1 MSRSSGAGAHGTG
14 ARGHGASILVAAL
27 GSAFGVALLQITG
40 MLTAVIRGDDVTGSS
55 ATVAMFLFVLAF
67 VFIVISVYVAAVVT
81 ANTFST
87 IVAGRVRSIALLRL
101 LGSSASRERSR
112 IAREGL
118 VVGVLGSLIGAIAGT
133 VVAIVVERIAIV
145 TSLIPEA
152 SGYTYTEPVI
162 FVPIVGVML
171 TTWAASWVGSRRVT
185 TVTPLEALGRSEEL
199 SREQTLARPGRN
211 RTALVLVLIGFVLL
225 ALGVVTGFTSPF
237 GILIGLVGG
246 ILSFTG
252 IVLGAD
258 VVMPPVLRL
267 AGRLSGRSA
276 PARLAAENAVRH
288 PQRSSRA
295 TIGLVIGVTLVTMFA
310 VAMAGF
316 EASIR
321 VAQAETPEA
330 YEGIDATLAATTAVF
345 SILVGFSGLIAA
357 VGLVNNLS
365 LSVLQRRRELGLLR
379 ALGFTVPQVRRMVLA
394 ESAQLTFSAI
404 VLGLVLGALYG
415 WAGAQSLLGSASH
428 NIVIPGMP
436 WLVIGLVI
444 VAGAVLTAVAS
455 WAPARAAV
463 RVSPV
468 EALAID

>member
-1 MSRSSGAGAHGTG
+1 MTG
-14 ARGHGASILVAAL
+14 ALAVKGHGASILVAAL

-40 MLTAVIRGDDVTGSS
+40 ALTAIIEQDDVTGSS
-55 ATVAMFLFVLAF
+55 NTVALMLRVLAF

-101 LGSSASRERSR
+101 LGSSAARERGR

-118 VVGVLGSLIGAIAGT
+118 VIGILGSLIGGVIGT
-133 VVAIVVERIAIV
+133 GVAVATERIAVAAGAIPDAGYTFTDAV
-145 TSLIPEA
+145 ILIP
-152 SGYTYTEPVI
+152 V
-162 FVPIVGVML
+162 VGVVL

-199 SREQTLARPGRN
+199 SREETLARPGRN
-211 RTALVLVLIGFVLL
+211 RAALVLAIIGFALL
-225 ALGVVTGFTSPF
+225 ALGVVLGLVNPAA
-237 GILIGLVGG
+237 ILIGLVGG

-316 EASIR
+316 ETSIR
-321 VAQAETPEA
+321 VAQTQNPEV
-330 YEGIDATLAATTAVF
+330 YQGVDPMLAATTAVF
-345 SILVGFSGLIAA
+345 SVLVGFSGLIAA

-394 ESAQLTFSAI
+394 ESAQLTFSAV
-404 VLGLVLGALYG
+404 VLGLMLGAFYG
-415 WAGAQSLLGSASH
+415 WAGAQSLLGSATEG
-428 NIVIPGMP
+428 IVVPGMP
-436 WLVIGLVI
+436 WLAIALV
-444 VAGAVLTAVAS
+444 VLCGAAITAIAS

-463 RVSPV
+463 RVSPI
-468 EALAID
+468 EALAVE

>member
-1 MSRSSGAGAHGTG
+1 MSRGIPVK
-14 ARGHGASILVAAL
+14 GHGASILVAAL

-40 MLTAVIRGDDVTGSS
+40 ALTAVIEQDDVTGSS
-55 ATVAMFLFVLAF
+55 NTVALMLRVLAF

-101 LGSSASRERSR
+101 LGSSARRERGR

-118 VVGVLGSLIGAIAGT
+118 VVGILGSLIGGVVGTGVAIAT
-133 VVAIVVERIAIV
+133 ERIAV
-145 TSLIPEA
+145 AADTIPDA
-152 SGYTYTEPVI
+152 GYAFTDPIILVPV
-162 FVPIVGVML
+162 VGVVL

-199 SREQTLARPGRN
+199 SREETLARPGRN
-211 RTALVLVLIGFVLL
+211 RTALVLVIIGFVLL
-225 ALGVVTGFTSPF
+225 GMGIAF
-237 GILIGLVGG
+237 GLVNPAAILIGLVGG

-267 AGRLSGRSA
+267 AGQLSGSSA

-316 EASIR
+316 ETSIR
-321 VAQAETPEA
+321 VAQAQNPEV
-330 YEGIDATLAATTAVF
+330 YQGVDPMLAATTAVF
-345 SILVGFSGLIAA
+345 SVLVGFSGLIAA

-394 ESAQLTFSAI
+394 ESAQLTFSAV
-404 VLGLVLGALYG
+404 VLGLVLGAFYG
-415 WAGAQSLLGSASH
+415 WAGAQSLLGSATEG
-428 NIVIPGMP
+428 IVVPGMP
-436 WLVIGLVI
+436 WLAIALV
-444 VAGAVLTAVAS
+444 VLCGAVITAVAS

-463 RVSPV
+463 RVSPI
-468 EALAID
+468 EALAVE

>member
-1 MSRSSGAGAHGTG
+1 VTG

-40 MLTAVIRGDDVTGSS
+40 ALAAVIEQDDVTGSS
-55 ATVAMFLFVLAF
+55 GVVALLLRILAF
-67 VFIVISVYVAAVVT
+67 VFIIISVYVAAVVT

-101 LGSSASRERSR
+101 LGSSARRERGR

-118 VVGVLGSLIGAIAGT
+118 VVGVIGSLAGGVVGTAVAIAT
-133 VVAIVVERIAIV
+133 ERIAV
-145 TSLIPEA
+145 ATGTVPDAGYTFADPVVLIP
-152 SGYTYTEPVI
+152 V
-162 FVPIVGVML
+162 VGVVL

-199 SREQTLARPGRN
+199 SREETLRRPGRN
-211 RTALVLVLIGFVLL
+211 RTALVLVILGFGLLGMGVALGFVHPAAILVGL
-225 ALGVVTGFTSPF
+225 A
-237 GILIGLVGG
+237 GG

-267 AGRLSGRSA
+267 TGRLSGRSA

-321 VAQAETPEA
+321 TAQAQNPSV
-330 YEGIDATLAATTAVF
+330 YQGVDPMLAATTAVF
-345 SILVGFSGLIAA
+345 SVLVGFSGLIAA
-357 VGLVNNLS
+357 VGLVNNLT

-394 ESAQLTFSAI
+394 ESAQLTFSAV
-404 VLGLVLGALYG
+404 VLGLLLGSVYG
-415 WAGAQSLLGSASH
+415 WAGAQSLLGKAAGG
-428 NIVIPGMP
+428 IVIPGMP
-436 WLVIGLVI
+436 WLVLGLV
-444 VAGAVLTAVAS
+444 VLGGAAITAIAS

-468 EALAID
+468 EALAVD

>member
-1 MSRSSGAGAHGTG
+1 VRIPK
-14 ARGHGASILVAAL
+14 GHGASILVAAL

-40 MLTAVIRGDDVTGSS
+40 ALTAIIEQDDVTGSS
-55 ATVAMFLFVLAF
+55 NTVTLMLRVLAF

-101 LGSSASRERSR
+101 LGSSAARERGR

-118 VVGVLGSLIGAIAGT
+118 VVGILGSFIGGVVGT
-133 VVAIVVERIAIV
+133 GVAVATERIAVAAGTIPDAGYTFTDPV
-145 TSLIPEA
+145 ILIP
-152 SGYTYTEPVI
+152 V
-162 FVPIVGVML
+162 VGVVL

-199 SREQTLARPGRN
+199 SREETLARPGRN
-211 RTALVLVLIGFVLL
+211 RTALVLAILGFVLL
-225 ALGVVTGFTSPF
+225 GMGVVLGLVNPAA
-237 GILIGLVGG
+237 ILIGLVGG

-316 EASIR
+316 ETSIR
-321 VAQAETPEA
+321 VAQAQNPSV
-330 YEGIDATLAATTAVF
+330 YQGVDPMLAATTAVF
-345 SILVGFSGLIAA
+345 SVLVGFSGLIAA

-394 ESAQLTFSAI
+394 ESAQLTFSAV
-404 VLGLVLGALYG
+404 VLGLVLGAFYG
-415 WAGAQSLLGSASH
+415 WAGAQSLLGSATEG
-428 NIVIPGMP
+428 IVLPGMP
-436 WLVIGLVI
+436 WLAIALV
-444 VAGAVLTAVAS
+444 VLCGAVITAVAS

-463 RVSPV
+463 RVSPI
-468 EALAID
+468 EALAVD

>member
-1 MSRSSGAGAHGTG
+1 MSR
-14 ARGHGASILVAAL
+14 ASILVAAL

-40 MLTAVIRGDDVTGSS
+40 ALTAVIRDDDVTGSS
-55 ATVAMFLFVLAF
+55 STVEILLRILAF

-101 LGSSASRERSR
+101 LGSSASRERAR

-118 VVGVLGSLIGAIAGT
+118 VVGVWGSLIGAVVGT
-133 VVAIVVERIAIV
+133 AVAIAVERIAV
-145 TSLIPEA
+145 ARDLAPE
-152 SGYTYTEPVI
+152 SGYTYTDPIIVVPV
-162 FVPIVGVML
+162 VGVVL

-199 SREQTLARPGRN
+199 SREQTLARPRRN
-211 RTALVLVLIGFVLL
+211 RTALVLVILGFLL
-225 ALGVVTGFTSPF
+225 LGVGVVAGLVNPA

-246 ILSFTG
+246 ILSFSG
-252 IVLGAD
+252 IVMGAD

-276 PARLAAENAVRH
+276 PTRLAAENAVRH

-321 VAQAETPEA
+321 VAQAQQPETYQGVEPM
-330 YEGIDATLAATTAVF
+330 LAATTAVF

-394 ESAQLTFSAI
+394 ESAQLTFSAV
-404 VLGLVLGALYG
+404 VLGLVLGAFYG
-415 WAGAQSLLGSASH
+415 WAGAQSLLGTASDG
-428 NIVIPGMP
+428 IVLPGMP
-436 WLVIGLVI
+436 WLVIGSVV

-468 EALAID
+468 EALAVD

>member
-1 MSRSSGAGAHGTG
+1 MSRAPKTG
-14 ARGHGASILVAAL
+14 VAGHGASILVAAL
-27 GSAFGVALLQITG
+27 GAAFGVALLQITG
-40 MLTAVIRGDDVTGSS
+40 VLAAIIQQDDVTGSS
-55 ATVAMFLFVLAF
+55 ATVAIMLRVLAF
-67 VFIVISVYVAAVVT
+67 VFIVIAVYVAAVVT

-101 LGSSASRERSR
+101 LGSSARRERGR

-118 VVGVLGSLIGAIAGT
+118 AVGIVGSMLGGIGGTAVAVATERIAVAADVIPDAGYGFTDPVILVPVVGV
-133 VVAIVVERIAIV
+133 V
-145 TSLIPEA
+145 
-152 SGYTYTEPVI
+152 
-162 FVPIVGVML
+162 L

-211 RTALVLVLIGFVLL
+211 RTALVLAILGFAL
-225 ALGVVTGFTSPF
+225 LGVGVVLGLMHPAA
-237 GILIGLVGG
+237 ILIGLVGG

-321 VAQAETPEA
+321 VAQAQNPGV
-330 YEGIDATLAATTAVF
+330 YEGTDPMLAATTAVF
-345 SILVGFSGLIAA
+345 SVLVGFSGLIAA

-404 VLGLVLGALYG
+404 VLGLVLGVFYG
-415 WAGAQSLLGSASH
+415 WAGAQSLLGTATDG
-428 NIVIPGMP
+428 IVVPGMP
-436 WLVIGLVI
+436 WLAIALV
-444 VAGAVLTAVAS
+444 VAAGAIITAIAS
-455 WAPARAAV
+455 WMPARAAV

-468 EALAID
+468 EALAVE

>member
-1 MSRSSGAGAHGTG
+1 MKGN
-14 ARGHGASILVAAL
+14 GASILVAAL

-40 MLTAVIRGDDVTGSS
+40 ALAAIIEQDDITGSS
-55 ATVAMFLFVLAF
+55 NTVAIMLRVLAF

-112 IAREGL
+112 IARVGFLVGVIGSLVGGVVGTAVAVATERIAVAMDVIPDVGYTFTDAVIL
-118 VVGVLGSLIGAIAGT
+118 IPVVGV
-133 VVAIVVERIAIV
+133 V
-145 TSLIPEA
+145 
-152 SGYTYTEPVI
+152 
-162 FVPIVGVML
+162 L

-199 SREQTLARPGRN
+199 SREETRARPGRN
-211 RTALVLVLIGFVLL
+211 RTALVLVIVGFALL
-225 ALGVVTGFTSPF
+225 ALGVVAGLVSPAAV
-237 GILIGLVGG
+237 LIGLVGG

-258 VVMPPVLRL
+258 VLMPPVLRL
-267 AGRLSGRSA
+267 AGRLAGRSA

-321 VAQAETPEA
+321 LAQEQQPEV
-330 YEGIDATLAATTAVF
+330 YQGVDPMLAATTAVF
-345 SILVGFSGLIAA
+345 SVLVGFSGLIAA

-394 ESAQLTFSAI
+394 ESAQLTFSAV
-404 VLGLVLGALYG
+404 VLGLVLGAVYG
-415 WAGAQSLLGSASH
+415 WAGAQSLLGSATEGV
-428 NIVIPGMP
+428 VIPGMP
-436 WLVIGLVI
+436 WPAIGV
-444 VAGAVLTAVAS
+444 VVLTGAAITAIAS
-455 WAPARAAV
+455 WAPARTAV
-463 RVSPV
+463 RMPPV
-468 EALAID
+468 EALAVD

>member
-1 MSRSSGAGAHGTG
+1 MTR
-14 ARGHGASILVAAL
+14 RRHGASILVAAL
-27 GSAFGVALLQITG
+27 GSSFGVALLQITG
-40 MLTAVIRGDDVTGSS
+40 MLAAAIRGDDVTGSS
-55 ATVAMFLFVLAF
+55 GTVAIFLRILAF

-87 IVAGRVRSIALLRL
+87 IVAGRVRSIALMRL
-101 LGSSASRERSR
+101 LGSSARRERGS

-118 VVGVLGSLIGAIAGT
+118 VVGVTGSLIGAVVGT
-133 VVAIVVERIAIV
+133 VVAVLTERLAV
-145 TSLIPEA
+145 ASGVMPE
-152 SGYTYTEPVI
+152 SGYTYSDPIIAVPVI
-162 FVPIVGVML
+162 GVVL

-211 RTALVLVLIGFVLL
+211 RTALVLVIIGFALL
-225 ALGVVTGFTSPF
+225 GLGIVVGLANPL

-252 IVLGAD
+252 IVMGAD
-258 VVMPPVLRL
+258 VIMPPLLRL
-267 AGRLSGRSA
+267 AGRLAGRSA

-321 VAQAETPEA
+321 AAQAQQPET
-330 YEGIDATLAATTAVF
+330 YQGVDSTLAATTAVF

-394 ESAQLTFSAI
+394 ESAQLTFSA
-404 VLGLVLGALYG
+404 VAFGLVLGAFYG
-415 WAGAQSLLGSASH
+415 WAGAQSLLGAVTGGL
-428 NIVIPGMP
+428 VIPGMP
-436 WLVIGLVI
+436 WLVIGLVV

-455 WAPARAAV
+455 WGPARAAV

-468 EALAID
+468 EALAVD

>member
-1 MSRSSGAGAHGTG
+1 MTG
-14 ARGHGASILVAAL
+14 RLAVKGHGASILVAAL

-40 MLTAVIRGDDVTGSS
+40 ALTAIIEQDDVTGSS
-55 ATVAMFLFVLAF
+55 NTVALMLRVLAF

-101 LGSSASRERSR
+101 LGSSAARERGR

-118 VVGVLGSLIGAIAGT
+118 VVGILGSLIGGVVGT
-133 VVAIVVERIAIV
+133 GVAVATERIAVAANAIPDAGYTFTDAV
-145 TSLIPEA
+145 ILIPVV
-152 SGYTYTEPVI
+152 SV
-162 FVPIVGVML
+162 VL

-185 TVTPLEALGRSEEL
+185 TVTPLEALSRSEEL
-199 SREQTLARPGRN
+199 SREETLARPGRN
-211 RTALVLVLIGFVLL
+211 RTALVLVIIGFVLL
-225 ALGVVTGFTSPF
+225 GMGVVLGLVNPAA
-237 GILIGLVGG
+237 ILIGLVGG

-316 EASIR
+316 ETSIR
-321 VAQAETPEA
+321 VAQAQNPSV
-330 YEGIDATLAATTAVF
+330 YQGVDPMLAATTAVF
-345 SILVGFSGLIAA
+345 SVLVGFSGLIAA

-394 ESAQLTFSAI
+394 ESAQLTFSAV
-404 VLGLVLGALYG
+404 VLGLVLGAFYG
-415 WAGAQSLLGSASH
+415 WAGAQSLLGSATEG
-428 NIVIPGMP
+428 IVVPGMP
-436 WLVIGLVI
+436 WLAIALVV
-444 VAGAVLTAVAS
+444 VAGAVITAVAS

-463 RVSPV
+463 RVSPI
-468 EALAID
+468 EALAVE

>member
-1 MSRSSGAGAHGTG
+1 MSRASKVGVA
-14 ARGHGASILVAAL
+14 GHGASILVAAL
-27 GSAFGVALLQITG
+27 GAAFGVALLQITG
-40 MLTAVIRGDDVTGSS
+40 ALAAIIQQDDVTGSS
-55 ATVAMFLFVLAF
+55 VTVAVMLRVLAF
-67 VFIVISVYVAAVVT
+67 VFIVIAVYVAAVVT

-101 LGSSASRERSR
+101 LGSSARRERGR

-118 VVGVLGSLIGAIAGT
+118 AVGIVGSVLGGIVGTAVAVATERIAVAADVVPDAGYGFTDPVILVPVVGVA
-133 VVAIVVERIAIV
+133 
-145 TSLIPEA
+145 
-152 SGYTYTEPVI
+152 
-162 FVPIVGVML
+162 L
-171 TTWAASWVGSRRVT
+171 TIWAASWVGSRRVT

-211 RTALVLVLIGFVLL
+211 RTALVLAILGFAL
-225 ALGVVTGFTSPF
+225 LGVGVVLGLMHPAA
-237 GILIGLVGG
+237 ILIGLVGG

-252 IVLGAD
+252 TVLGAD

-321 VAQAETPEA
+321 VAQAQNPEA
-330 YEGIDATLAATTAVF
+330 YQGVDPMLAATTAVF
-345 SILVGFSGLIAA
+345 SVLVGFSGLIAA

-404 VLGLVLGALYG
+404 VLGLLLGAFYG
-415 WAGAQSLLGSASH
+415 WAGAQSLLGTATDG
-428 NIVIPGMP
+428 IVVPGMP
-436 WLVIGLVI
+436 WLAIALV
-444 VAGAVLTAVAS
+444 VAVGAVITAIAS
-455 WAPARAAV
+455 WMPARAAV

-468 EALAID
+468 EALAVE

>member
-1 MSRSSGAGAHGTG
+1 
-14 ARGHGASILVAAL
+14 
-27 GSAFGVALLQITG
+27 
-40 MLTAVIRGDDVTGSS
+40 
-55 ATVAMFLFVLAF
+55 
-67 VFIVISVYVAAVVT
+67 
-81 ANTFST
+81 
-87 IVAGRVRSIALLRL
+87 
-101 LGSSASRERSR
+101 
-112 IAREGL
+112 
-118 VVGVLGSLIGAIAGT
+118 
-133 VVAIVVERIAIV
+133 
-145 TSLIPEA
+145 
-152 SGYTYTEPVI
+152 
-162 FVPIVGVML
+162 
-171 TTWAASWVGSRRVT
+171 
-185 TVTPLEALGRSEEL
+185 
-199 SREQTLARPGRN
+199 
-211 RTALVLVLIGFVLL
+211 
-225 ALGVVTGFTSPF
+225 
-237 GILIGLVGG
+237 
-246 ILSFTG
+246 
-252 IVLGAD
+252 
-258 VVMPPVLRL
+258 MPPVLRL

-321 VAQAETPEA
+321 VAQAQQPEA
-330 YEGIDATLAATTAVF
+330 YQGIDPMLAATTAVF

-404 VLGLVLGALYG
+404 VLGIVLGAFYG
-415 WAGAQSLLGSASH
+415 WAGAQSLLGAASGG
-428 NIVIPGMP
+428 IVVPGMP
-436 WLVIGLVI
+436 WLVIGLVV

-468 EALAID
+468 EALAVE

>member
-1 MSRSSGAGAHGTG
+1 MTPL
-14 ARGHGASILVAAL
+14 RGHGASILVAAL

-40 MLTAVIRGDDVTGSS
+40 ALTAIIQQDDVTGSS
-55 ATVAMFLFVLAF
+55 GTVALMLRILAF

-81 ANTFST
+81 SNTFST

-101 LGSSASRERSR
+101 LGSSARRERGR

-118 VVGVLGSLIGAIAGT
+118 VVGILGSLLGGLVGT
-133 VVAIVVERIAIV
+133 GVAVATERIAV
-145 TSLIPEA
+145 ALDVIPDA
-152 SGYTYTEPVI
+152 GYAFSDPVI
-162 FVPIVGVML
+162 FVPVVGVVL
-171 TTWAASWVGSRRVT
+171 TTWTASWVGSRRVT

-199 SREQTLARPGRN
+199 SREETLRRPGRN
-211 RTALVLVLIGFVLL
+211 RTALVLVILGFVLL
-225 ALGVVTGFTSPF
+225 AMSVVVGLISPLAV
-237 GILIGLVGG
+237 LIGLIGG

-267 AGRLSGRSA
+267 AGRLAGRSA

-321 VAQAETPEA
+321 EAQRLQPEV
-330 YEGIDATLAATTAVF
+330 YQGVDPMLAATTAVF
-345 SILVGFSGLIAA
+345 SVLVGFSGLIAA

-394 ESAQLTFSAI
+394 ESAQLTFSAV
-404 VLGLVLGALYG
+404 VLGLVLGAFYG
-415 WAGAQSLLGSASH
+415 WVGAQSLLGAASGG
-428 NIVIPGMP
+428 IVVPGMP
-436 WLVIGLVI
+436 WLVVGLVV

-455 WAPARAAV
+455 WSPARMAV

-468 EALAID
+468 EALAVE

>member
-1 MSRSSGAGAHGTG
+1 MSRESKVAVGNAE

-40 MLTAVIRGDDVTGSS
+40 TLTAAIRGDDVTGSS
-55 ATVAMFLFVLAF
+55 NTVALMLRILAF
-67 VFIVISVYVAAVVT
+67 VFIIISVYVAAVVT

-112 IAREGL
+112 IAREGFG
-118 VVGVLGSLIGAIAGT
+118 VGVVGSLIGGVAGT
-133 VVAIVVERIAIV
+133 LVAIVIERIAIAAN
-145 TSLIPEA
+145 LFPET
-152 SGYTYTEPVI
+152 GYTYTDPVI
-162 FVPIVGVML
+162 LIPVVGVVL

-211 RTALVLVLIGFVLL
+211 RAALVLVIIGFLL
-225 ALGVVTGFTSPF
+225 LGMGVVVGLANPG
-237 GILIGLVGG
+237 GILIGVVGG
-246 ILSFTG
+246 MLSFTG
-252 IVLGAD
+252 IVMGAD
-258 VVMPPVLRL
+258 VVMPPVLRF

-316 EASIR
+316 EVSIR
-321 VAQAETPEA
+321 VAQAVQPEA

-379 ALGFTVPQVRRMVLA
+379 ALGFTVPQVRHMVLA

-404 VLGLVLGALYG
+404 VLGLVLGAFYG
-415 WAGAQSLLGSASH
+415 WAGAQSLLGAASH
-428 NIVIPGMP
+428 SIVIPGMP
-436 WLVIGLVI
+436 WLVIGLVV

-468 EALAID
+468 EALAVE

>member
-1 MSRSSGAGAHGTG
+1 MSRAPKTG
-14 ARGHGASILVAAL
+14 VAGHGASILVAAL
-27 GSAFGVALLQITG
+27 GAAFGVALLQITG
-40 MLTAVIRGDDVTGSS
+40 VLAAIIQQDDVTGSS
-55 ATVAMFLFVLAF
+55 ATVAIMLRVLAF
-67 VFIVISVYVAAVVT
+67 VFIVIAVYVAAVVT

-101 LGSSASRERSR
+101 LGSSARRERGR

-118 VVGVLGSLIGAIAGT
+118 AVGIVGSMLGGIGGTAVAVATERIAVAADVIPDAGYGFTDPVILVPVVGV
-133 VVAIVVERIAIV
+133 V
-145 TSLIPEA
+145 
-152 SGYTYTEPVI
+152 
-162 FVPIVGVML
+162 L

-211 RTALVLVLIGFVLL
+211 RTALVLAILGFAL
-225 ALGVVTGFTSPF
+225 LGVGVVLGLMHPAA
-237 GILIGLVGG
+237 ILIGLVGG

-321 VAQAETPEA
+321 VAQAQNPGV
-330 YEGIDATLAATTAVF
+330 YEGTDPMLAATTAVF
-345 SILVGFSGLIAA
+345 SVLVGFSGLIAA

-404 VLGLVLGALYG
+404 VLGLVLGAFYG
-415 WAGAQSLLGSASH
+415 WAGAQSLLGTATDG
-428 NIVIPGMP
+428 IVVPGMP
-436 WLVIGLVI
+436 WLAIALV
-444 VAGAVLTAVAS
+444 VAAGAIITAIAS
-455 WAPARAAV
+455 WMPARAAV

-468 EALAID
+468 EALAVE

>member
-1 MSRSSGAGAHGTG
+1 MSRAPKNGG
-14 ARGHGASILVAAL
+14 ARPRASHHLAAL
-27 GSAFGVALLQITG
+27 GAAFGVALLQITG
-40 MLTAVIRGDDVTGSS
+40 VLAAIIQQDDVTGSS
-55 ATVAMFLFVLAF
+55 ATVAIMLRVLAF
-67 VFIVISVYVAAVVT
+67 VFIVIAVYVAAVVT

-101 LGSSASRERSR
+101 LGSSARRERGR

-118 VVGVLGSLIGAIAGT
+118 AVGIVGSVLGGIGGTAVAVATERIAVAADVIPDAGYGFTDPVILVPVVGV
-133 VVAIVVERIAIV
+133 V
-145 TSLIPEA
+145 
-152 SGYTYTEPVI
+152 
-162 FVPIVGVML
+162 L

-211 RTALVLVLIGFVLL
+211 RTALVLAILGFAL
-225 ALGVVTGFTSPF
+225 LGVGVVLGLMHPAA
-237 GILIGLVGG
+237 ILIGLVGG

-321 VAQAETPEA
+321 VAQAQNPGV
-330 YEGIDATLAATTAVF
+330 YEGTDPMLAATTAVF
-345 SILVGFSGLIAA
+345 SVLVGFSGLIAA

-404 VLGLVLGALYG
+404 VLGLVLGAFYG
-415 WAGAQSLLGSASH
+415 WAGAQSLLGTATDG
-428 NIVIPGMP
+428 IVVPGMP
-436 WLVIGLVI
+436 WLAIALV
-444 VAGAVLTAVAS
+444 VAAGAIITAIAS
-455 WAPARAAV
+455 WMPARAAV

-468 EALAID
+468 EALAVE

>member
-1 MSRSSGAGAHGTG
+1 MRSHGP
-14 ARGHGASILVAAL
+14 SILVAAL

-40 MLTAVIRGDDVTGSS
+40 ALAEILRQDDVTGSS
-55 ATVAMFLFVLAF
+55 ATVEIMLRVLAF
-67 VFIVISVYVAAVVT
+67 VFIAISVYVAAVVT
-81 ANTFST
+81 ANTFAT

-101 LGSSASRERSR
+101 LGSSARRERGR

-118 VVGVLGSLIGAIAGT
+118 VVGLVGSAAGGLVGT
-133 VVAIVVERIAIV
+133 AVAVATERIAV
-145 TSLIPEA
+145 ATGAVPET
-152 SGYTYTEPVI
+152 GYTFADPVI
-162 FVPIVGVML
+162 LVPVAGVVL

-199 SREQTLARPGRN
+199 SREETRARPGRN
-211 RTALVLVLIGFVLL
+211 RTALVLVILGFALL
-225 ALGVVTGFTSPF
+225 ALGVVVGLASPAA
-237 GILIGLVGG
+237 ILIGLVGG

-258 VVMPPVLRL
+258 VVIPPVLRL
-267 AGRLSGRSA
+267 TGRLMGRSA
-276 PARLAAENAVRH
+276 ATRLAAENAVRH

-295 TIGLVIGVTLVTMFA
+295 TVGLVIGVTLVTMFA

-321 VAQAETPEA
+321 AAQAQQPEV
-330 YEGIDATLAATTAVF
+330 YQGVDPMLAATTAVF
-345 SILVGFSGLIAA
+345 SVLVGFSGLIAA

-394 ESAQLTFSAI
+394 ESAQLTFSAV
-404 VLGLVLGALYG
+404 VLGLVLGAVYG
-415 WAGAQSLLGSASH
+415 WAGAQSLLGSATEGL
-428 NIVIPGMP
+428 VVPGMP
-436 WLVIGLVI
+436 WLSIVLV
-444 VAGAVLTAVAS
+444 VAAGAIITAIAS
-455 WAPARAAV
+455 WAPARMAV

-468 EALAID
+468 EALAVE

>member
-1 MSRSSGAGAHGTG
+1 MTALK
-14 ARGHGASILVAAL
+14 GHGASILVAAL

-40 MLTAVIRGDDVTGSS
+40 ALTAVIEQDDVTGSS
-55 ATVAMFLFVLAF
+55 TTVALMLRVLAF

-101 LGSSASRERSR
+101 LGSSARRERGR
-112 IAREGL
+112 ISWEGL
-118 VVGVLGSLIGAIAGT
+118 VVGILGSFVGGLVGT
-133 VVAIVVERIAIV
+133 GVAVATERIAVAADAIPDAGYTFTDPV
-145 TSLIPEA
+145 ILIP
-152 SGYTYTEPVI
+152 V
-162 FVPIVGVML
+162 VGVVL

-199 SREQTLARPGRN
+199 SREETLNRSGRN
-211 RTALVLVLIGFVLL
+211 RTALVLVIVGFALL
-225 ALGVVTGFTSPF
+225 GLGVVAGLVNPAA
-237 GILIGLVGG
+237 ILIGLVGG

-316 EASIR
+316 ETSIR
-321 VAQAETPEA
+321 VAQSQNPDVYQGVDPVLT
-330 YEGIDATLAATTAVF
+330 ATTAVF
-345 SILVGFSGLIAA
+345 SVLVGFSGLIAA

-379 ALGFTVPQVRRMVLA
+379 ALGFTVAQVRRMVLA
-394 ESAQLTFSAI
+394 ESAQLTFSAV
-404 VLGLVLGALYG
+404 VLGLLLGAFYG
-415 WAGAQSLLGSASH
+415 WAGAQSLLGTATEG
-428 NIVIPGMP
+428 IVIPGMP
-436 WLVIGLVI
+436 WVAIGAVVL
-444 VAGAVLTAVAS
+444 AGAAITAIAS
-455 WAPARAAV
+455 WAPARSAV

-468 EALAID
+468 EALAVD

>member
-1 MSRSSGAGAHGTG
+1 MSRAPKAGVA
-14 ARGHGASILVAAL
+14 GHGASILVAAL
-27 GSAFGVALLQITG
+27 GAAFGVALLQITG
-40 MLTAVIRGDDVTGSS
+40 VLAAIIQQDGVTGSS
-55 ATVAMFLFVLAF
+55 VTVAVMLRVLAF
-67 VFIVISVYVAAVVT
+67 VFIVIAVYVAAVVT

-101 LGSSASRERSR
+101 LGSSARRERGR

-118 VVGVLGSLIGAIAGT
+118 AVGIVGSVLGGIGGTAVAVATERIAVAADVIPDAGYGFTDPVILVPVVGV
-133 VVAIVVERIAIV
+133 V
-145 TSLIPEA
+145 
-152 SGYTYTEPVI
+152 
-162 FVPIVGVML
+162 L

-211 RTALVLVLIGFVLL
+211 RTALVLAILGFAL
-225 ALGVVTGFTSPF
+225 LGVGVVLGLMHPAA
-237 GILIGLVGG
+237 ILIGLVGG

-321 VAQAETPEA
+321 VAQAQNPGV
-330 YEGIDATLAATTAVF
+330 YEGTDPMLAATTAVF
-345 SILVGFSGLIAA
+345 SVLVGFSGLIAA

-404 VLGLVLGALYG
+404 VLGLVLGVFYG
-415 WAGAQSLLGSASH
+415 WAGAQSLLGTATDG
-428 NIVIPGMP
+428 IVVPGMP
-436 WLVIGLVI
+436 WLAIALV
-444 VAGAVLTAVAS
+444 VAAGAIITAIAS
-455 WAPARAAV
+455 WMPARAAV

-468 EALAID
+468 EALAVE

>member
-1 MSRSSGAGAHGTG
+1 VRS
-14 ARGHGASILVAAL
+14 HGASILVAAL

-40 MLTAVIRGDDVTGSS
+40 ALTAIIQQDDVTGSS
-55 ATVAMFLFVLAF
+55 TMVTIMLRMLAF

-101 LGSSASRERSR
+101 LGSSARRERGR

-118 VVGVLGSLIGAIAGT
+118 VVGIVGALAGGLVGT
-133 VVAIVVERIAIV
+133 LVAVATERIAVAVDVIPGAGYTFTDPV
-145 TSLIPEA
+145 ILIP
-152 SGYTYTEPVI
+152 V
-162 FVPIVGVML
+162 VGVVL

-211 RTALVLVLIGFVLL
+211 RAALGLVIAGVALL
-225 ALGVVTGFTSPF
+225 ALGVVAGLVSP
-237 GILIGLVGG
+237 GAILIGLVGG

-252 IVLGAD
+252 IVLAAD
-258 VVMPPVLRL
+258 VVMPPVLRF
-267 AGRLSGRSA
+267 AGRLAGRSA

-321 VAQAETPEA
+321 TAQAQQPEV
-330 YEGIDATLAATTAVF
+330 YQGVDPMLAATTAVF
-345 SILVGFSGLIAA
+345 SVLVGFSGLIAA

-379 ALGFTVPQVRRMVLA
+379 ALGFTVPQVRRMVLT
-394 ESAQLTFSAI
+394 ESAQLTFSAV
-404 VLGLVLGALYG
+404 VLGLVLGAVYG
-415 WAGAQSLLGSASH
+415 WAGAQSLLGTATEG
-428 NIVIPGMP
+428 IVIPGMP
-436 WLVIGLVI
+436 WLVIALV
-444 VAGAVLTAVAS
+444 VLAGAAITTIAS
-455 WAPARAAV
+455 WAPARTAV

-468 EALAID
+468 EALAVD

>member
-1 MSRSSGAGAHGTG
+1 VNALRSHGP
-14 ARGHGASILVAAL
+14 SILVAAL

-40 MLTAVIRGDDVTGSS
+40 TLAAVLRNDDTTGSS
-55 ATVAMFLFVLAF
+55 TLVELLLRMTAF
-67 VFIVISVYVAAVVT
+67 TFIVIAVYVASVVT
-81 ANTFST
+81 ANTFAT
-87 IVAGRVRSIALLRL
+87 IIAGRVRSIALLRL
-101 LGSSASRERSR
+101 LGSSARRERGR

-118 VVGVLGSLIGAIAGT
+118 LVGVVGSLAGGVVGTLVAIA
-133 VVAIVVERIAIV
+133 VERVSVATGV
-145 TSLIPEA
+145 IPD
-152 SGYTYTEPVI
+152 SGYAFADPVVL
-162 FVPIVGVML
+162 VPVAGVVL

-199 SREQTLARPGRN
+199 SREETRGRTGRN
-211 RTALVLVLIGFVLL
+211 RTALVLAVLGFALLGMSVVLGLVSPVAVLL
-225 ALGVVTGFTSPF
+225 GLLGGV
-237 GILIGLVGG
+237 
-246 ILSFTG
+246 LSFTG

-267 AGRLSGRSA
+267 AGRLAGRSA

-310 VAMAGF
+310 VAMASF
-316 EASIR
+316 ADSLR
-321 VAQAETPEA
+321 AAAEGQPGDSA
-330 YEGIDATLAATTAVF
+330 VGLDQLIGALTAVF

-394 ESAQLTFSAI
+394 ESAQLTFSAV
-404 VLGLVLGALYG
+404 VLGLVLGAVYG

-428 NIVIPGMP
+428 GIVIPGMP
-436 WLVIGLVI
+436 WLVLALV
-444 VAGAVLTAVAS
+444 VLAGAAITAIAS
-455 WAPARAAV
+455 WAPARTAV

-468 EALAID
+468 EALAVD

>member
-1 MSRSSGAGAHGTG
+1 MT
-14 ARGHGASILVAAL
+14 RGHGASILVAAL

-40 MLTAVIRGDDVTGSS
+40 ALAAVVAQDDVTGSS
-55 ATVAMFLFVLAF
+55 GTVALMLFILAF
-67 VFIVISVYVAAVVT
+67 VFIAISVYVAAVVT

-101 LGSSASRERSR
+101 LGSSARRERGR

-118 VVGVLGSLIGAIAGT
+118 VVGVIGSLLGGIAGT
-133 VVAIVVERIAIV
+133 AVAVGVERISVATDVIPDSGYLFNDPV
-145 TSLIPEA
+145 ILIP
-152 SGYTYTEPVI
+152 
-162 FVPIVGVML
+162 IVAVVL
-171 TTWAASWVGSRRVT
+171 TTWGASWVGSRRVT

-199 SREQTLARPGRN
+199 SREETLARPGRN
-211 RTALVLVLIGFVLL
+211 RTALVLVIIGFLL
-225 ALGVVTGFTSPF
+225 LGLGVVAGLVSPV
-237 GILIGLVGG
+237 GILIGIVGG

-276 PARLAAENAVRH
+276 AARLAAENAVRH

-321 VAQAETPEA
+321 EAQRLQPEV
-330 YEGIDATLAATTAVF
+330 YQGVDPMLAATTAVF
-345 SILVGFSGLIAA
+345 SVLVGFSGLIAA

-404 VLGLVLGALYG
+404 VFGLVLGAVYG
-415 WAGAQSLLGSASH
+415 WAGAQSLLGSASDG
-428 NIVIPGMP
+428 IVIPGLP
-436 WLVIGLVI
+436 WLAITLVV
-444 VAGAVLTAVAS
+444 VAGAVITAAAS
-455 WAPARAAV
+455 WAPARTAV

-468 EALAID
+468 EALAVD

>member
-1 MSRSSGAGAHGTG
+1 V
-14 ARGHGASILVAAL
+14 ILL
-27 GSAFGVALLQITG
+27 RI
-40 MLTAVIRGDDVTGSS
+40 
-55 ATVAMFLFVLAF
+55 LAF

-87 IVAGRVRSIALLRL
+87 IVAGRVRNIALLRL
-101 LGSSASRERSR
+101 LGSTARRERGR

-118 VVGVLGSLIGAIAGT
+118 LVGLIGSGLGGLIGTGVAVATERIAVAADVVPDAGYTFSDPVVLVPVVGV
-133 VVAIVVERIAIV
+133 V
-145 TSLIPEA
+145 
-152 SGYTYTEPVI
+152 
-162 FVPIVGVML
+162 L

-199 SREQTLARPGRN
+199 SREETRARPGRN
-211 RTALVLVLIGFVLL
+211 RTALVLAIVGFVLL
-225 ALGVVTGFTSPF
+225 ALGVIGGLVSPAA
-237 GILIGLVGG
+237 ILIGLVGG
-246 ILSFTG
+246 VLSFTG

-258 VVMPPVLRL
+258 VVMPPLLRL
-267 AGRLSGRSA
+267 TGRLLGGSA
-276 PARLAAENAVRH
+276 ATRLAAENAVRH

-321 VAQAETPEA
+321 TAQAQQPEV
-330 YEGIDATLAATTAVF
+330 YQGVDPMLAATTAVF
-345 SILVGFSGLIAA
+345 SVLVGFSGLIAA

-394 ESAQLTFSAI
+394 ESAQLTFTA
-404 VLGLVLGALYG
+404 VALGLVLGTVYG
-415 WAGAQSLLGSASH
+415 WAGAQSLLGTATEG
-428 NIVIPGMP
+428 IVVPGMP
-436 WLVIGLVI
+436 WLAIALV
-444 VAGAVLTAVAS
+444 VASGALLTAIAS

-468 EALAID
+468 EALAVE

>member
-1 MSRSSGAGAHGTG
+1 MRG

-40 MLTAVIRGDDVTGSS
+40 ALAAVIAADDVTGSS
-55 ATVAMFLFVLAF
+55 AVVALLLRILAF

-101 LGSSASRERSR
+101 LGSSASRERGR

-118 VVGVLGSLIGAIAGT
+118 VVGVVGSLLGALAGT
-133 VVAIVVERIAIV
+133 AVAVATERIAVATGTVPDAGYTFTDPVI
-145 TSLIPEA
+145 LIP
-152 SGYTYTEPVI
+152 V
-162 FVPIVGVML
+162 VGVVL

-199 SREQTLARPGRN
+199 SREETWARPGRN
-211 RTALVLVLIGFVLL
+211 RTALVLAILGFALLAAAVVLGFVHP
-225 ALGVVTGFTSPF
+225 AA
-237 GILIGLVGG
+237 ILIGVGGG

-267 AGRLSGRSA
+267 AGRLAGRSA

-321 VAQAETPEA
+321 EAQAQNPAA
-330 YEGIDATLAATTAVF
+330 YEGVDPMLAATTAVF
-345 SILVGFSGLIAA
+345 SVLVGFSGLIAA

-394 ESAQLTFSAI
+394 ESAQLTFSAV
-404 VLGLVLGALYG
+404 VLGLVLGAVYG
-415 WAGAQSLLGSASH
+415 WAGAQSLLGKAAGG
-428 NIVIPGMP
+428 IVIPGMP
-436 WLVIGLVI
+436 WLVLGLV
-444 VAGAVLTAVAS
+444 VLAGAAITAIAS
-455 WAPARAAV
+455 WAPARTAV

-468 EALAID
+468 EALAVD